1 MTGFL
6 RHIVKGIYF
15 SWTNDPPNPKIK
27 DWNVTELKVG
37 LIPRY
42 PCLRVIVLSMVLWQ
56 IDPHRRHVDKS
67 VVASFWKILDQWTS
81 THKPSL
87 VQG

>member
-6 RHIVKGIYF
+6 RHLVKGIYF

-37 LIPRY
+37 LIPRC
-42 PCLRVIVLSMVLWQ
+42 PCLRVIMLSMV
-56 IDPHRRHVDKS
+56 
-67 VVASFWKILDQWTS
+67 FW
-81 THKPSL
+81 
-87 VQG
+87 